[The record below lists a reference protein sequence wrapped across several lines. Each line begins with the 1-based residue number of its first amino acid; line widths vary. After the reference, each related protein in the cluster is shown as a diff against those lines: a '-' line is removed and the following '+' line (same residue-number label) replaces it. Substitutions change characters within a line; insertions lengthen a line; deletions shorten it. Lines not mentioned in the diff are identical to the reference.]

1 MYLFNLEA
9 LTAYTDI
16 VSSDVL
22 ARFCSYFVTVFLPNK
37 NIFVTHPLTG
47 VLNNATGRILHRT
60 VIGGM
65 YRMCAQRLIQ
75 LVFIKFSPWQQGN
88 RLLINAFVGAHKIP
102 HYRVY
107 MVWFRLS
114 PSQ

>member
-60 VIGGM
+60 VIGGIVSNVCTEIDSTCFH
-65 YRMCAQRLIQ
+65 Y
-75 LVFIKFSPWQQGN
+75 VFTMTAGYF
-88 RLLINAFVGAHKIP
+88 
-102 HYRVY
+102 
-107 MVWFRLS
+107 
-114 PSQ
+114 